1 MMGPVQIG
9 LVAGDPADVVA
20 EARAA
25 EEAGFDLLGC
35 GEHLFFHGPVPN
47 AFVTLAAAAGAT
59 ERIGLLSAITLL
71 PLYPAALAA
80 KLAVTLDQV
89 SHGRFALGVGAGG
102 ENPAEFTAAG
112 IDVTTRFRRVDEGL
126 RVIRALFA
134 GGPVSIDG
142 EFATL
147 DEQALDP
154 PPFTPGGP
162 PIWLGGRKDGALRR
176 AARHADV
183 WMPYMVTPAMV
194 RSGLDRIAELAAE
207 EGRAPATGTLFVW
220 AAVDADGDRARRVGV
235 EKVSAMYAQDFSPL
249 ADRYLL
255 LGDPDTAVARL
266 AEFAEAGVD
275 RVLLAVAADGDDR
288 RRVLDTLASE
298 VLPRVHAL

>member
-89 SHGRFALGVGAGG
+89 SRGRFALGVGAGG

-112 IDVTTRFRRVDEGL
+112 IDVATRFRRVDEGL

-134 GGPVSIDG
+134 GGAVSIDG
-142 EFATL
+142 EFTTL
-147 DEQALDP
+147 DEQTLDP

-183 WMPYMVTPAMV
+183 WLPYMVTPAMV
-194 RSGLDRIAELAAE
+194 RSGLARIAELAAE
-207 EGRAPATGTLFVW
+207 QGRAPATATLFVW
-220 AAVDADGDRARRVGV
+220 AAVDPDGDRARRVGV

-298 VLPRVHAL
+298 LVPRVHAL